1 MISSASPSTA
11 RLYLRLLAY
20 VRPHARVLA
29 LALVAL
35 ALLAATEPVLPWLL
49 KRVLDEGFIEG
60 TTRMQ
65 VLAPLGIVL
74 LFVVKGALS
83 YTGTVALH
91 WVAHRTVMDLRAAMF
106 RRLLVLPARFYDA
119 HSSGSLIS
127 KLTYDVAQVAQAA
140 SRVLMELVK
149 DALTIV
155 ALVAFLLWLH
165 WPLAVVVL
173 SLAPPM
179 AWVVYRVSR
188 RLREMSRRVQRS
200 MGAITQVAQEAIE
213 GIRVVKIYG
222 GQGYETMRFDRAIN
236 DARKYAM
243 KVVMAAAS
251 NVPLIQI
258 ILAVGLALVTW
269 VALGSSARGEMT
281 AGSFVAFMTTAV
293 MLFAPAKRLTGL
305 NEHIQRGLAAAESV
319 FALIDERA
327 EDDTGRRVIERA
339 RGRIELRGVEL
350 VYALG
355 REPTLAGVDLTVE
368 PGETLALVGPS
379 GAGKSSLVA
388 LIPRLYLPTR
398 GEILIDGV
406 DVRELGLDSLRAQI
420 SYVSQEVV
428 LFNDT
433 IRNNIAYGA
442 LRAADDEQIRRAAE
456 AAHVLE
462 FAAELP
468 AGLDTEIGDRGV
480 RLSGGQRQRLA
491 IARALLKDAPILIL
505 DEATSSL
512 DTASERH
519 IQDALER
526 LRRGRTCLV
535 IAHRLSTVENADRI
549 AVLEAGRIVEIGTH
563 AELLRRGG
571 CYAALYR
578 GRLAAEPPAPACAAG
593 A

>member
-1 MISSASPSTA
+1 MTPSASSSTA

-20 VRPHARVLA
+20 VRPHARVLV

-49 KRVLDEGFIEG
+49 KLVLDEGFIDG
-60 TTRMQ
+60 ATRMQ
-65 VLAPLGIVL
+65 VFAPLGIVL

-106 RRLLVLPARFYDA
+106 QRLLVLPARFYDA

-149 DALTIV
+149 DVLTVV
-155 ALVAFLLWLH
+155 ALVAFMLWLH
-165 WPLAVVVL
+165 WWLAAVVL
-173 SLAPPM
+173 ALAPPM
-179 AWVVYRVSR
+179 AWIVYRVSR

-200 MGAITQVAQEAIE
+200 MGEITQVAQEAIE
-213 GIRVVKIYG
+213 GSRVVKVYG
-222 GQGYETMRFDRAIN
+222 GQAYEKARFDRAIN

-269 VALGSSARGEMT
+269 IALGSSARGEMT

-319 FALIDERA
+319 FALIDQRA
-327 EDDTGRRVIERA
+327 EDDAGRRVIERA
-339 RGRIELRGVEL
+339 RGHIELRGVEL
-350 VYALG
+350 VYAPG
-355 REPTLAGVDLTVE
+355 REPALAGVDLTVE

-398 GEILIDGV
+398 GEILVDGV
-406 DVRELGLDSLRAQI
+406 DVRELALDSLRAQI
-420 SYVSQEVV
+420 AYVSQDVV
-428 LFNDT
+428 LFNDS

-442 LRAADDEQIRRAAE
+442 LRGAGEEQIRRAAE

-462 FAAELP
+462 FTAELP
-468 AGLDTEIGDRGV
+468 EGLDTEIGDRGV

-512 DTASERH
+512 DTESERH

-526 LRRGRTCLV
+526 LRRGRTCVV
-535 IAHRLSTVENADRI
+535 IAHRLSTVETADRI
-549 AVLEAGRIVEIGTH
+549 AVLDAGRVVELGTH

-571 CYAALYR
+571 RYAALYR
-578 GRLAAEPPAPACAAG
+578 GRLGTGPPAPARAAG
-593 A
+593 